1 MVITTKEMYSEVYG
15 VIKALGKE
23 YIKKLPKTVLK
34 VIIENREENYN
45 PKYNMSI
52 SLKEQDVNRKTLAM
66 IALLHYNYWCD
77 TEEDRQKL
85 KTILENNEEK
95 RQREMK
101 EKYSN
106 DKIFNNRNIKKEEKE
121 EENIDQI
128 EVKNEV
134 LLDSNIVEYKQSFFS
149 KIVDKIKNGLI
160 YLNSRLSK

>member
-23 YIKKLPKTVLK
+23 YIRKLPKTVLK

-45 PKYNMSI
+45 PKYNMAI
-52 SLKEQDVNRKTLAM
+52 SLKKQDVNRKTLAM

-95 RQREMK
+95 HQKEIR

-106 DKIFNNRNIKKEEKE
+106 DKIFNNSNIKKEQEQEKE
-121 EENIDQI
+121 NIEKTEI
-128 EVKNEV
+128 KNEV
-134 LLDSNIVEYKQSFFS
+134 LLDSNIVEYRQSFFS
-149 KIVDKIKNGLI
+149 KIVEKIKKWVKRFKIL
-160 YLNSRLSK
+160 KK

>member
-1 MVITTKEMYSEVYG
+1 MYSEVYG

-23 YIKKLPKTVLK
+23 YIRKLPKTVLK

-52 SLKEQDVNRKTLAM
+52 SLKKQDVNRKTLAM

-95 RQREMK
+95 HQKEIR

-106 DKIFNNRNIKKEEKE
+106 DKIFNNSNIKKEEEK
-121 EENIDQI
+121 ENIKETEI
-128 EVKNEV
+128 KNEV

-149 KIVDKIKNGLI
+149 KIVEKIKKWVNRFKIL
-160 YLNSRLSK
+160 KK

>member
-95 RQREMK
+95 RQKEMR

-149 KIVDKIKNGLI
+149 KIVEKIKKWFNI
-160 YLNSRLSK
+160 FK

>member
-23 YIKKLPKTVLK
+23 YIKKLPNTVLK

-106 DKIFNNRNIKKEEKE
+106 DKIFNNRNIKKEE
-121 EENIDQI
+121 NIDQI

-149 KIVDKIKNGLI
+149 KIVDKIKKWFNI
-160 YLNSRLSK
+160 FK